1 LEQELG
7 AKCMLQNAR
16 NLNGCTLLGMF
27 LAENFNGHL
36 DMSASQCMST
46 IVDFQHQKVKKKVG

>member
-1 LEQELG
+1 
-7 AKCMLQNAR
+7 MLQNAR